1 MANAGSRS
9 PGGAVD
15 SVNGQTGVVVI
26 DTDDVSEGSTNQ
38 YFTNERVDDRV
49 SSLLVAGA
57 NVSLVYNDISNTLTV
72 SSTASSSDALD
83 LVSYTFFGGF

>member
-15 SVNGQTGVVVI
+15 SVNGQTGVVSL
-26 DTDDVSEGSTNQ
+26 DTDDVLEGSTNQ

-49 SSLLVAGA
+49 SGLLAAGA
-57 NVSLVYNDISNTLTV
+57 NVSIVYDDSSNTLTI
-72 SSTASSSDALD
+72 SSTGSSSTGLD
-83 LVSYTFFGGF
+83 LVSYSFFGGF

>member
-15 SVNGQTGVVVI
+15 SVNGQTGVVSL

-49 SSLLVAGA
+49 AALLAAGA
-57 NVSLVYNDISNTLTV
+57 NISIVYNDSLNTLTI
-72 SSTASSSDALD
+72 SSTASSSTALD
-83 LVSYTFFGGF
+83 LVSYTFSGGF